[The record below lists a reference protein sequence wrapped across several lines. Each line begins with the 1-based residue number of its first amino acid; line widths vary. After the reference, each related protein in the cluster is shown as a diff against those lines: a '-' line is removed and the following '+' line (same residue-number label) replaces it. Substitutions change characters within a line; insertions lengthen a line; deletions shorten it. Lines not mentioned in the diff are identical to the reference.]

1 MPSSKGS
8 SQPREQTQVSQI
20 SGGFFTIWATRE
32 APRKAYGATKETKQK
47 KFGSEVLVRWG
58 HGSPLRKKLCNT
70 PCKKGWWR
78 QWEQRERRHIL
89 GIFWHQESL
98 QRQIRGWRRWWNYG
112 QIRNFNASERQNSR
126 TCREVHAVTDWGD
139 CKTWWCNVREYSEG
153 HSLHLFNAHASLSPG
168 YLPNAFFKV
177 TRQRGL
183 RLRKGTLKSSMCKS
197 EVTLGQWVPF
207 WRAWKGHRKTKPR
220 WYPGVHVK
228 THGRKEGVSRLG
240 EGLKG
245 SQNWKDFWRALGLHW

>member
-1 MPSSKGS
+1 MRTERK
-8 SQPREQTQVSQI
+8 EAY
-20 SGGFFTIWATRE
+20 SGNLLT
-32 APRKAYGATKETKQK
+32 
-47 KFGSEVLVRWG
+47 
-58 HGSPLRKKLCNT
+58 LR
-70 PCKKGWWR
+70 
-78 QWEQRERRHIL
+78 
-89 GIFWHQESL
+89 IFANW
-98 QRQIRGWRRWWNYG
+98 RQIRGGRRWWNYG
-112 QIRNFNASERQNSR
+112 QIRNFNASEENSR

-139 CKTWWCNVREYSEG
+139 CKTWRWNVREYSEG
-153 HSLHLFNAHASLSPG
+153 HSLHLFNAHPSLSPG

-177 TRQRGL
+177 TGQRGL

-220 WYPGVHVK
+220 WYPGAHVK

-245 SQNWKDFWRALGLHW
+245 SQNWKDFWRALGLHWWR